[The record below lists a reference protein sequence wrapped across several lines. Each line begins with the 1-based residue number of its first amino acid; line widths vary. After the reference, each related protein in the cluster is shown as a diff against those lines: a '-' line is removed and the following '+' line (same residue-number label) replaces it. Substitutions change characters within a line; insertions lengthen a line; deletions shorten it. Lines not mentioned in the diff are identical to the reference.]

1 MKTILLISDYAASYR
16 GNFIPCIEALG
27 DYLGLYGLGKEKARM
42 VYLFP
47 EPAKMQVW
55 AEPFAQ
61 KHTTYFISR
70 SFYFRRFTQADVA
83 ALRHII
89 HSEHI
94 DLIHTHFI
102 FYNYVLCIAH
112 YTYARHI
119 PVIGHFHNQFSI
131 PNTRSAW
138 LKRWVVEH
146 TYTRIIGVSKSVAEG
161 VKRNTHCTNVGYIM
175 NAIAFERLNNY
186 RQISLKDTSS
196 QYVVLMAGWP
206 ALVKGVDIAAKAI
219 RKLRIEKNIDVKLCI
234 MQSGDFEQTKRCVQD
249 AIGEMPIWV
258 QLLPPCE
265 DIATYYNAAD
275 VFLSASRTE
284 AFSYSLVEAAYCRP
298 MLISSDISGPN
309 ELRISGM
316 PLFPTEDINT
326 LSDVLYHQLILPI
339 AEQEYIR
346 KVRKDSVVQR
356 YNLTDWCLM
365 VIENYVKVLDR

>member
-27 DYLGLYGLGKEKARM
+27 DYLELYGLGKEKARM

-47 EPAKMQVW
+47 EPAKMQTW
-55 AEPFAQ
+55 AESFAQ
-61 KHTTYFISR
+61 KHTAYFISR
-70 SFYFRRFTQADVA
+70 SFYSRHFTRADVA
-83 ALRHII
+83 TLRRILND
-89 HSEHI
+89 EHI

-119 PVIGHFHNQFSI
+119 PIIGHFHNQFSI
-131 PNTRSAW
+131 PPTRSAW
-138 LKRWVVEH
+138 LKRRVVEH

-186 RQISLKDTSS
+186 ESISLKDNPS

-219 RKLRIEKNIDVKLCI
+219 KNLRTSKDLDIKLCI
-234 MQSGDFEQTKRCVQD
+234 VQSGDFEQTKRCVQD
-249 AIGEMPIWV
+249 TIGEMPAWV
-258 QLLPPCE
+258 QLLPPRE

-284 AFSYSLVEAAYCRP
+284 GLSYATIEAAYCSCGLVCTRIGGNP
-298 MLISSDISGPN
+298 LDIPYIGICEKEDVESLCTMLYGQLALAPDEKEKQSVAQRQYVLSHYN
-309 ELRISGM
+309 M
-316 PLFPTEDINT
+316 EDWLKKIT
-326 LSDVLYHQLILPI
+326 ALYRDLI
-339 AEQEYIR
+339 
-346 KVRKDSVVQR
+346 
-356 YNLTDWCLM
+356 
-365 VIENYVKVLDR
+365 

>member
-1 MKTILLISDYAASYR
+1 MKNILLISDYAASYR

-27 DYLGLYGLGKEKARM
+27 DYLGLYGIGKEKARM

-55 AEPFAQ
+55 AESFAQ
-61 KHTTYFISR
+61 KHTVYFVSR
-70 SFYFRRFTQADVA
+70 SFYSRRFTWADMVT
-83 ALRHII
+83 LRHII
-89 HSEHI
+89 RSEHI

-112 YTYARHI
+112 YTFARHI

-131 PNTRSAW
+131 PKTRSAW

-186 RQISLKDTSS
+186 ESISLKDNPS

-249 AIGEMPIWV
+249 AIGEMPTWL
-258 QLLPPCE
+258 QLLPPRE

-284 AFSYSLVEAAYCRP
+284 GLSYATIEAAYCSCGLVCTRIGGNP
-298 MLISSDISGPN
+298 LDIPYIGICEKEDVESLCKMLYEQLSLVSSEKEKHNAAQRSYILSHYN
-309 ELRISGM
+309 VEEWVEKVILTYKELI
-316 PLFPTEDINT
+316 
-326 LSDVLYHQLILPI
+326 
-339 AEQEYIR
+339 
-346 KVRKDSVVQR
+346 
-356 YNLTDWCLM
+356 
-365 VIENYVKVLDR
+365 

>member
-27 DYLGLYGLGKEKARM
+27 DYVGLYGLGNEKARM

-47 EPAKMQVW
+47 EPAKAQAW
-55 AEPFAQ
+55 AEQFAE

-70 SFYFRRFTQADVA
+70 SFYSRRFTRADIA
-83 ALRHII
+83 TLRHII

-102 FYNYVLCIAH
+102 FYNYVLCLAH
-112 YTYARHI
+112 HTFARHI
-119 PVIGHFHNQFSI
+119 PIIGHFHNQFGI
-131 PNTRSAW
+131 PQTRSAW
-138 LKRWVVEH
+138 LKRRVVEH
-146 TYTRIIGVSKSVAEG
+146 TYTRIVGVSKSVAEG
-161 VKRNTHCTNVGYIM
+161 VKRNTHCTNVGYVT

-186 RQISLKDTSS
+186 EHICLKDNPS

-206 ALVKGVDIAAKAI
+206 ARVKGVDIAVKAI
-219 RKLRIEKNIDVKLCI
+219 RKLRTEKDFDIKLCI

-249 AIGEMPIWV
+249 AIGEMPAWV
-258 QLLPPCE
+258 QLLPPRE

-284 AFSYSLVEAAYCRP
+284 AFSYCLVEAAYCRP
-298 MLISSDISGPN
+298 MLVSSDIPGPN
-309 ELRISGM
+309 DLRISGM
-316 PLFPTEDINT
+316 QLFPTKDADA
-326 LSDVLYHQLILPI
+326 LSDVLYHELILPI

-346 KVRKDSVVQR
+346 QARKDSVVQR

-365 VIENYVKVLDR
+365 VIENYVKVLNR